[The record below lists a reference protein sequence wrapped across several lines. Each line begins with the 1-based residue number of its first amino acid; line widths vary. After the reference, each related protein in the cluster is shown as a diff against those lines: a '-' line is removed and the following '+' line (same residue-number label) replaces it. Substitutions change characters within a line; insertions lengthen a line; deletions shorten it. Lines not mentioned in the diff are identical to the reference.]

1 MPAMTDTPQSSG
13 AEPAAR
19 TAARKVHVD
28 EGSDGQR
35 IDNFLLGQLKGV
47 PRTLV
52 YRILRSGE
60 VRLNSGR
67 AKPSDRVSI
76 GDVVRIPP
84 LRLPAETT
92 APVAS
97 DGLTRSLEAAI
108 LYEDEHLLVL
118 NKPAGLAVHGGSGI
132 SLGVIE
138 TLRQARPDARFLELV
153 HRLDRETSGC
163 LVVAKK
169 RSALLA
175 LQRQLR
181 AEGDDE
187 GMGKVYLALV
197 KGRWKGRQHRIE
209 APLLKNTLSS
219 GERMVRV
226 SREGKVS
233 ITEFEITERFADS
246 SLVEATLLTGRTHQ
260 IRVHCQHAG
269 HPIAGDPKYG
279 DEVFNRAIRG
289 NGLKRMFLHA
299 WRLNFSH
306 PSDERAIR
314 VEAPLDVALAAV
326 LQRLRDNVGNTPD
339 ADDAPAMPVGAR
351 APRASGPPPRR
362 PASPAPQGT
371 PARKHGAPAVRGKG
385 AGRGR

>member
-1 MPAMTDTPQSSG
+1 MPRMADTPPSQ
-13 AEPAAR
+13 PASPR
-19 TAARKVHVD
+19 SPARKVDVD

-35 IDNFLLGQLKGV
+35 IDNFLLTELKGV

-60 VRLNSGR
+60 VRVNGGR
-67 AKPSDRVSI
+67 AKPSDRVHA
-76 GDVVRIPP
+76 GDQVRIPP
-84 LRLPAETT
+84 LRLPEATEVPQ
-92 APVAS
+92 AGQ
-97 DGLTRSLEAAI
+97 GLTRALEDAV
-108 LYEDEHLLVL
+108 LYEDDHLLVI
-118 NKPAGLAVHGGSGI
+118 NKPAGLAVHGGSGV

-187 GMGKVYLALV
+187 GMGKVYMALV

-209 APLLKNTLSS
+209 APLQKNTLSS

-226 SREGKVS
+226 SREGKASV
-233 ITEFEITERFADS
+233 TEFEVVERYADC
-246 SLVEATLLTGRTHQ
+246 SLVHATLLTGRTHQ

-279 DEVFNRAIRG
+279 DDPFNRSIRG
-289 NGLKRMFLHA
+289 KGLKRMFLHA
-299 WRLNFSH
+299 WRLDFSH
-306 PSDERAIR
+306 PADERAMR
-314 VEAPLDVALAAV
+314 VEAPPEPALAAV
-326 LQRLRDNVGNTPD
+326 LQRLRDE
-339 ADDAPAMPVGAR
+339 AR
-351 APRASGPPPRR
+351 AGEA
-362 PASPAPQGT
+362 
-371 PARKHGAPAVRGKG
+371 GA
-385 AGRGR
+385 

>member
-1 MPAMTDTPQSSG
+1 MPAMTDTPDS
-13 AEPAAR
+13 PAPAGIPK
-19 TAARKVHVD
+19 TAARKVEVD
-28 EGSDGQR
+28 EHSAGQR
-35 IDNFLLGQLKGV
+35 IDNFLLGELKGV

-60 VRLNSGR
+60 VRINSGR
-67 AKPSDRVSI
+67 AKPSDRVAI

-84 LRLPAETT
+84 LRLPAPTEV
-92 APVAS
+92 AVAS
-97 DGLTRSLEAAI
+97 EGLTRSVEAAI
-108 LYEDEHLLVL
+108 LYEDDHLLVI

-138 TLRQARPDARFLELV
+138 TFRQARPDARFLELV
-153 HRLDRETSGC
+153 HRLDRDTSGC
-163 LVVAKK
+163 LVIAKK

-181 AEGDDE
+181 AEGDEE

-226 SREGKVS
+226 SREGKAS
-233 ITEFEITERFADS
+233 ITEFEITERFADC

-279 DEVFNRAIRG
+279 DEAFNREIRG
-289 NGLKRMFLHA
+289 KGLKRMFLHA
-299 WRLNFSH
+299 MRLDFSH
-306 PSDERAIR
+306 PADDRAMR
-314 VEAPLDVALAAV
+314 VEAPLDKALTGLLASLRSEAGQSTDIHVPAA
-326 LQRLRDNVGNTPD
+326 GEKT
-339 ADDAPAMPVGAR
+339 AA
-351 APRASGPPPRR
+351 RR
-362 PASPAPQGT
+362 PQ
-371 PARKHGAPAVRGKG
+371 PARHGG
-385 AGRGR
+385 AKVARRDPRNGR

>member
-1 MPAMTDTPQSSG
+1 MTDSSPG
-13 AEPAAR
+13 QAR
-19 TAARKVHVD
+19 SAARKVEID
-28 EGSDGQR
+28 ERSAGQR
-35 IDNFLLGQLKGV
+35 IDNFLITELKGV

-60 VRLNSGR
+60 VRINGGR
-67 AKPSDRVSI
+67 AKPSDRVEM

-84 LRLPAETT
+84 LRLPEPT
-92 APVAS
+92 AQPVAGA
-97 DGLTRSLEAAI
+97 GLTRALDDAV
-108 LYEDEHLLVL
+108 LYEDDHLLVI
-118 NKPAGLAVHGGSGI
+118 NKPAGLAVHGGSGV

-138 TLRQARPDARFLELV
+138 TLRQMRPQARFLELV
-153 HRLDRETSGC
+153 HRLDRDTSGC

-209 APLLKNTLSS
+209 APLQKNTLSS

-226 SREGKVS
+226 SRDGKPSV
-233 ITEFEITERFADS
+233 TEFEVMERYADC

-269 HPIAGDPKYG
+269 HPIAGDGKYG
-279 DEVFNRAIRG
+279 DEAFNKAIRAR
-289 NGLKRMFLHA
+289 GLKRMFLHA
-299 WRLNFSH
+299 ARLDFSH
-306 PSDERAIR
+306 PADERAMR
-314 VEAPLDVALAAV
+314 VEAPLDAPLVALLV
-326 LQRLRDNVGNTPD
+326 RLRSEGD
-339 ADDAPAMPVGAR
+339 AAAAEGA
-351 APRASGPPPRR
+351 
-362 PASPAPQGT
+362 
-371 PARKHGAPAVRGKG
+371 HGR
-385 AGRGR
+385 